1 MRRDASLLILYNKD
15 LKILLQHRS
24 SDAKIMPD
32 YWAFFGGG
40 IEKNEA
46 PLDALYRE
54 IYEEINYIPKSP
66 KLILKRDFKEDI
78 LKGTLYI
85 YIDFFN
91 EDKELILREGK
102 GFGWFNK
109 DEINNLKITERDKDI
124 INFVFKYLEKNARF

>member
-15 LKILLQHRS
+15 LKILLQHRT

-40 IEKNEA
+40 IEKNET
-46 PLDALYRE
+46 PLAALYRE

-66 KLILKRDFKEDI
+66 KLILKRNFKEDS
-78 LKGTLYI
+78 LEGTLYI

-91 EDKELILREGK
+91 ADKDIVLREGK

-109 DEINNLKITERDKDI
+109 DEISKLKMKERDI
-124 INFVFKYLEKNARF
+124 NIVNFVFKYLEKNAGF

>member
-15 LKILLQHRS
+15 LKILLQHRTP
-24 SDAKIMPD
+24 DAKIMPD

-40 IEKNEA
+40 IEKKET
-46 PLDALYRE
+46 PLAALYRE

-66 KLILKRDFKEDI
+66 KLILKKYFKEDS
-78 LKGTLYI
+78 LEGTLYI

-91 EDKELILREGK
+91 DDKKLILKEGK

-109 DEINNLKITERDKDI
+109 DEISNLKMKERDIDI
-124 INFVFKYLEKNARF
+124 VNLVFKYLKENAKF